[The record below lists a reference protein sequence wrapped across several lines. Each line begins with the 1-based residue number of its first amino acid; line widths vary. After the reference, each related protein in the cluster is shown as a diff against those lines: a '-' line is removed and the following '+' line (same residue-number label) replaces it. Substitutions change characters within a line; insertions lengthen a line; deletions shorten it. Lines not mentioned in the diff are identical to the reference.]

1 MKRRKEEIKDRAKV
15 LAATNSGMRGRERSI
30 LALMKEFGLNDYS
43 ALGYLLDARRRVEGA
58 KDSKG

>member
-1 MKRRKEEIKDRAKV
+1 
-15 LAATNSGMRGRERSI
+15 MRGRERSI